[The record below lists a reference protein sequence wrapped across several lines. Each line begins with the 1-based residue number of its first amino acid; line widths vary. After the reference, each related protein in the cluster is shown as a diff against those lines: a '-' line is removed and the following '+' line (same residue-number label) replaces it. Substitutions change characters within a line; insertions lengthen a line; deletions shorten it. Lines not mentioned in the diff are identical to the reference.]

1 MRTYTIK
8 KREITPPNL
17 PSREGNG
24 IPESH
29 LVLLNDRGEEV
40 SPLEILIECE
50 PHRVFAFE
58 GQMGAGKTTF
68 IKSLCEAMG
77 TPDVVNSPT
86 FAIVNVYDVE
96 QPYKGE
102 VYHFDCYRLKDIREA
117 IDFGA
122 EEYLYSGNYCF
133 IEWPDLIGALLPD
146 DTVYVKIVP
155 QENGDRELRVGA
167 PPDLPIK
174 GRR

>member
-1 MRTYTIK
+1 MSIYTIK

-29 LVLLNDRGEEV
+29 LVLLNERGEEV
-40 SPLEILIECE
+40 SPLEILKESE

-58 GQMGAGKTTF
+58 GPMGAGKTTF
-68 IKSLCEAMG
+68 IKKLCEEMG
-77 TPDVVNSPT
+77 TMDVVNSPT

-133 IEWPDLIGALLPD
+133 IEWPDMIEALLPE
-146 DTVYVKIVP
+146 DTVFVKIIP
-155 QENGDRELRVGA
+155 MENGDRQLR
-167 PPDLPIK
+167 IEN
-174 GRR
+174 

>member
-1 MRTYTIK
+1 MSIYTIK
-8 KREITPPNL
+8 IEEKTI
-17 PSREGNG
+17 
-24 IPESH
+24 
-29 LVLLNDRGEEV
+29 LLNERGEEV
-40 SPLEILIECE
+40 SPLEILKECA

-77 TPDVVNSPT
+77 SEDIVNSPT

-117 IDFGA
+117 IDMGA

-133 IEWPDLIGALLPD
+133 IEWPEMIEALLPD
-146 DTVYVKIVP
+146 DTVYVRIIP
-155 QENGDRELRVGA
+155 QENGDRRLEIQA
-167 PPDLPIK
+167 
-174 GRR
+174 